1 MKLISTTETAKSG
14 TTSITLIVQS
24 VHGQVIASHA
34 ANTIAAAVDK
44 IAATNVNMIYIVDLE
59 AVESRY
65 TGQWKSHVP
74 ALLKKAGHNVQV
86 ICGPTDIPNATTPGA
101 FLNFGGTN
109 IYKSAQVEQ
118 MGRLFCDGAVRP
130 GDHFIFTDAWHPGI
144 INLKYMS
151 ELLGIP
157 VTTHGLWHAGS
168 YDPQDFLGRLVGDK
182 PWVRHAEK
190 SFFHAF
196 DHNYFATQFH
206 IDMFG
211 NNLLDTNMGTMYN
224 YKESKKIVQ
233 TGWPMEYMQDT
244 LAPYKGMKKR
254 DMILFPHRI
263 APEKQVEIF
272 RDLATHLPQYE
283 FVVCQDKQLTKHEY
297 HTLLGEAK
305 MVFSANLQETL
316 GISWYEGAIVDAIP
330 MVPDRLSY
338 SEMAFDNFKYPSK
351 WTENW
356 NSYNVY
362 RPDICR
368 DIITHMDNYTTRL
381 PIIAKQVESLHD
393 NFFSA
398 TQLLNRLV

>member
-1 MKLISTTETAKSG
+1 M
-14 TTSITLIVQS
+14 
-24 VHGQVIASHA
+24 
-34 ANTIAAAVDK
+34 AAATT
-44 IAATNVNMIYIVDLE
+44 IVNAMTIFLVDLE
-59 AVESRY
+59 AVETRY
-65 TGQWKSHVP
+65 TGQWKAHVP

-86 ICGPTDIPNATTPGA
+86 ISGPTDIPTATTPGA

-118 MGRLFCDGAVRP
+118 MGRLFCNGTVRP
-130 GDHFIFTDAWHPGI
+130 GDHFLFTDAWHPGI

-196 DHNYFATQFH
+196 DHNYFATNFH
-206 IDMFG
+206 IGLFNRELL
-211 NNLLDTNMGTMYN
+211 NNGHIVENPWYN
-224 YKESKKIVQ
+224 EELEEILNGEYPNIVR
-233 TGWPMEYMQDT
+233 TGWPMEYMTDT
-244 LAPYKGMKKR
+244 LAMYKNMPKR
-254 DMILFPHRI
+254 DLILFPHRI

-272 RDLATHLPQYE
+272 RDLKEHLPQYE
-283 FVVCQDKQLTKHEY
+283 FVICQEQQLTKNEY
-297 HTLLGEAK
+297 HNLLGEAK

-338 SEMAFDNFKYPSK
+338 SEMAFDTFKYPSE
-351 WTENW
+351 WTK
-356 NSYNVY
+356 SFDAYTVY
-362 RPDICR
+362 RPDVCKT
-368 DIITHMDNYTTRL
+368 IIEHMENYKTRL
-381 PIIAKQVESLHD
+381 PSLNKQVESLKE
-393 NFFSA
+393 NFFSCNK
-398 TQLLNRLV
+398 LLEMLK